1 MSKLHNVRGRITYI
15 SSHAKQENLY
25 AVYETTNR
33 HYWTEL
39 AKFNQQEFQKS
50 GTEGKCIEARELI
63 IALPES
69 FPDLYDPDRLLQM
82 FTNRFKEKYGMECV
96 SALHHNKRKTNYHI
110 HLIFSERELL
120 PEPIEKIATRNMF
133 YNEQKKHVR
142 TKKEILDDNGNVR
155 KGCKIIKKGEVYERS
170 LFTAKNKLF
179 KQEHYLDEAKHFYTD
194 LINLLIEDDK
204 NKLHVFDKNG
214 LYLATKK
221 IGKNNPKAEQIKEDN
236 EVRMMWNHEVDRA
249 LVSQVPAVEIRQIK
263 KEFITD
269 RIRTSIK
276 VWGNRPE
283 LLLNIILT
291 ATKALALLTSKI
303 LTAARELKNKLFH
316 EAFEKEYGSNAVIKA
331 ENTADVVIAPAKESI
346 TEPEPPENTIT
357 ATVPKAEVVEQPK
370 PQIPPRPVMPPEAAA
385 FPRLQKVKV
394 TLDKHN
400 NLIFE
405 AEAERNK
412 LELELSDLKGLARL
426 TKKKELENRPPK
438 PKKSELLKPDYPVSS
453 DSMDLQRCRIYT
465 PHSIPHS
472 VPQTRIRRDVPSG
485 RKPTERKPLQ
495 KPKPCTKSYSGIK
508 KRLTSKTP
516 ANLTEAEIKGRD
528 NRPSPLASSR
538 IIHIFYFLRN
548 SGHYLFYIS
557 NVFFNILTFN
567 IYFCTGFM

>member
-25 AVYETTNR
+25 AVYETADR

-39 AKFNQQEFQKS
+39 ARFNQQEFLKS

-69 FPDLYDPDRLLQM
+69 FPDLYDPNRLLQL
-82 FTNRFKEKYGMECV
+82 FTNRFKEKYGVECV

-110 HLIFSERELL
+110 HLIFSERGLL

-142 TKKEILDDNGNVR
+142 TKKEILDDSGNIR
-155 KGCKIIKKGEVYERS
+155 KGCKIIKKGEVYERT

-179 KQEHYLDEAKHFYTD
+179 KQEHYLDEAKRFYTD

-236 EVRMMWNHEVDRA
+236 EVRMQWNHEVDRA
-249 LVSQVPAVEIRQIK
+249 LVSQVPGDEIRQIK
-263 KEFITD
+263 NEFITD
-269 RIRTSIK
+269 RIRNSIK

-283 LLLNIILT
+283 LLSNIIRKAT
-291 ATKALALLTSKI
+291 ARLALLISKV

-316 EAFEKEYGSNAVIKA
+316 EALEKEYGSKAVIKA
-331 ENTADVVIAPAKESI
+331 EDTADVVTVPATEAI
-346 TEPEPPENTIT
+346 TEPEPPVRTIT
-357 ATVPKAEVVEQPK
+357 ATVPEAEVVEQPK
-370 PQIPPRPVMPPEAAA
+370 PQIPPRPVMPLEAAA
-385 FPRLQKVKV
+385 FPKLQKVKV
-394 TLDKHN
+394 ILDKHN

-405 AEAERNK
+405 AERERTK
-412 LELELSDLKGLARL
+412 LEIELSDLKGLARL
-426 TKKKELENRPPK
+426 TKKKELESRIAIKNEEIRT
-438 PKKSELLKPDYPVSS
+438 LKAG
-453 DSMDLQRCRIYT
+453 L
-465 PHSIPHS
+465 
-472 VPQTRIRRDVPSG
+472 
-485 RKPTERKPLQ
+485 
-495 KPKPCTKSYSGIK
+495 SGIVRQNGFATVQNFYTALHTAQQATDAYQKECAEWEEAYGAKSTPKAETMHEKLKRYQK
-508 KRLTSKTP
+508 KADRQNASQP
-516 ANLTEAEIKGRD
+516 YRGRD
-528 NRPSPLASSR
+528 KGAR
-538 IIHIFYFLRN
+538 
-548 SGHYLFYIS
+548 
-557 NVFFNILTFN
+557 
-567 IYFCTGFM
+567 

>member
-25 AVYETTNR
+25 AVYETTDR

-39 AKFNQQEFQKS
+39 ARFNQQEFLKS

-82 FTNRFKEKYGMECV
+82 FTNRFKEKYGVECV

-120 PEPIEKIATRNMF
+120 PEPIEKIATRSMF

-142 TKKEILDDNGNVR
+142 TKKEILDDSGNVR
-155 KGCKIIKKGEVYERS
+155 RGCKIIKKGEVYERT

-179 KQEHYLDEAKHFYTD
+179 KQEHYLDETKRFYTD

-204 NKLHVFDKNG
+204 DKLHVFDKNG

-221 IGKNNPKAEQIKEDN
+221 IGKNNPKAEQIKADN
-236 EVRMMWNHEVDRA
+236 EVRMLWNHEVDRA
-249 LVSQVPAVEIRQIK
+249 LVSQVPEDEIRQIK
-263 KEFITD
+263 NEFIKD
-269 RIRTSIK
+269 RIRNSIK

-291 ATKALALLTSKI
+291 ATKTLAILTSKV
-303 LTAARELKNKLFH
+303 LTTARELKNKLFH
-316 EAFEKEYGSNAVIKA
+316 AALEKEYGSKAVIKA
-331 ENTADVVIAPAKESI
+331 EDTTDVVTVSAKEVI
-346 TEPEPPENTIT
+346 TEPEPPSVTIT
-357 ATVPKAEVVEQPK
+357 ATVSKTEVVEQPK
-370 PQIPPRPVMPPEAAA
+370 PQIPPRPVMSPEAAT

-400 NLIFE
+400 NLIFK
-405 AEAERNK
+405 AEQERTK
-412 LELELSDLKGLARL
+412 LEIELSDLKGLARL
-426 TKKKELENRPPK
+426 TQKKELESKIATKAEEIRTLK
-438 PKKSELLKPDYPVSS
+438 AGLSGIARQHGFATVQDFYTAFYTAQRAIDAYQKECAKWDEIYGEKTFQKSETMHEKIQRYKEKA
-453 DSMDLQRCRIYT
+453 DSQNSN
-465 PHSIPHS
+465 HSYQS
-472 VPQTRIRRDVPSG
+472 R
-485 RKPTERKPLQ
+485 
-495 KPKPCTKSYSGIK
+495 
-508 KRLTSKTP
+508 
-516 ANLTEAEIKGRD
+516 NKGAR
-528 NRPSPLASSR
+528 
-538 IIHIFYFLRN
+538 
-548 SGHYLFYIS
+548 
-557 NVFFNILTFN
+557 
-567 IYFCTGFM
+567 